1 MRSLILYL
9 KKETKMNWV
18 FHFGL
23 QEWVSKVV
31 PPYMDVVSVEN
42 FLYSAVRKDGKP
54 RVELRKVIYK

>member
-1 MRSLILYL
+1 
-9 KKETKMNWV
+9 MNWV

-31 PPYMDVVSVEN
+31 PPYMDVVPVEN

-54 RVELRKVIYK
+54 RIELRKVIYK